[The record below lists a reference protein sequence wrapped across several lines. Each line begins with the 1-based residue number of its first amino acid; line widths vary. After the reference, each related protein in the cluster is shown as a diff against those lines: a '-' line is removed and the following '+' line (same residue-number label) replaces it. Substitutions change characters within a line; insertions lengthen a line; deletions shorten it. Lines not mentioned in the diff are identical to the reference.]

1 MPGTSEACKF
11 YHLFPLTVKG
21 ELSRVS
27 LWYSL
32 SPRRGGAQRSC
43 CSPRVQEGRGP
54 TSTTRI
60 RRGNLPAS
68 TPDLR
73 VTWRPRFVM
82 CVTSTST
89 LPSADLRLH
98 CGRENSGRSRRRTG
112 PRVRR
117 CRSRSTIPAAYG
129 CKQKRSRCGTR
140 RARRAQS
147 SGSRRSRV
155 ERIVG
160 VPAAEC
166 RRVCSAASPHPP
178 IVARAYAQISG
189 LCSPARSS
197 RW

>member
-1 MPGTSEACKF
+1 VPGTSEACKF

-140 RARRAQS
+140 REELDERNRPARGDHVSSELWESRRPSVAECAEQRLRILCDRRA
-147 SGSRRSRV
+147 
-155 ERIVG
+155 
-160 VPAAEC
+160 
-166 RRVCSAASPHPP
+166 
-178 IVARAYAQISG
+178 G
-189 LCSPARSS
+189 LCAD
-197 RW
+197 

>member
-1 MPGTSEACKF
+1 
-11 YHLFPLTVKG
+11 
-21 ELSRVS
+21 VS

-112 PRVRR
+112 ARVRR
-117 CRSRSTIPAAYG
+117 CRSRSTIPARTAAN
-129 CKQKRSRCGTR
+129 RSVRDVGREELDERNRPARGDHVSSELWESRRPSVAECAAQRLRILCDR
-140 RARRAQS
+140 RA
-147 SGSRRSRV
+147 
-155 ERIVG
+155 
-160 VPAAEC
+160 
-166 RRVCSAASPHPP
+166 
-178 IVARAYAQISG
+178 G
-189 LCSPARSS
+189 LCAD
-197 RW
+197 